1 MALQARG
8 HFKPYHTEEC
18 VGEKMN
24 RSGESG
30 SNGLISKAEMAAAL
44 EANRA
49 AKEVPRAANQKAHL
63 FSTNHKEA
71 L

>member
-1 MALQARG
+1 
-8 HFKPYHTEEC
+8 
-18 VGEKMN
+18 MN